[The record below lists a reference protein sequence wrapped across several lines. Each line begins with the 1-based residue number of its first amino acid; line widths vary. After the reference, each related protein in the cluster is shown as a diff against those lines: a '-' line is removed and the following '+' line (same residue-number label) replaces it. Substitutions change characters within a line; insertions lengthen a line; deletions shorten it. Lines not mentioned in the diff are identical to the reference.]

1 MANYYDILEIPRNA
15 SETDI
20 KNAFKKK
27 AMTHH
32 PDRGGNEE
40 QFKRINEAYDTLK
53 DPQKKSMYD
62 QFGTTDP
69 HQHRPQGQQYHFHGD
84 NINVGD
90 IFDQMFNGGDN
101 PFFGRGF
108 QQRRNQ
114 NVTIAADIELE
125 DIITGKSFIASFRQ
139 QNGQEHTVNI
149 DIPRGVR
156 PGDTINF
163 RGMGGNEYFPGRQP
177 GDLHVKIRV
186 KKHPIY
192 DVDGIDLYVNKNV
205 DVIDL
210 IQGTSIAVDT
220 IHGKK
225 LNVQIPAGSNPGTTF
240 SVHEQGLPD
249 HRTRR
254 TGSLFIKIN
263 GITPNIN
270 DKQTQKKLKNLLR

>member
-1 MANYYDILEIPRNA
+1 MG
-15 SETDI
+15 SEMCI
-20 KNAFKKK
+20 R
-27 AMTHH
+27 
-32 PDRGGNEE
+32 DR
-40 QFKRINEAYDTLK
+40 
-53 DPQKKSMYD
+53 
-62 QFGTTDP
+62 
-69 HQHRPQGQQYHFHGD
+69 
-84 NINVGD
+84 
-90 IFDQMFNGGDN
+90 
-101 PFFGRGF
+101 
-108 QQRRNQ
+108 
-114 NVTIAADIELE
+114 
-125 DIITGKSFIASFRQ
+125 
-139 QNGQEHTVNI
+139 
-149 DIPRGVR
+149 
-156 PGDTINF
+156 
-163 RGMGGNEYFPGRQP
+163 
-177 GDLHVKIRV
+177 
-186 KKHPIY
+186 Y